1 MLSQARIVNP
11 SHIIEFVRELRHQMT
26 EGASAVHEKRD
37 VTAPGIVVLSSSL
50 DLLHMNR
57 RALALLTQLEQTAQN
72 VETERTVTA
81 PLHQHGQDIIETMQ
95 ARLAANNWEPF
106 HHYRAIGPAS
116 HTILLKGF
124 GIPDRRGLSHSRI
137 VMLLSP
143 HRPSPMPNIGNRESS
158 NGTPENSHAGTD
170 SPRAIGL

>member
-1 MLSQARIVNP
+1 M
-11 SHIIEFVRELRHQMT
+11 
-26 EGASAVHEKRD
+26 HEKRD
-37 VTAPGIVVLSSSL
+37 VTAPGIVVLSSAL
-50 DLLHMNR
+50 GLLHMNR

-72 VETERTVTA
+72 VETERTVTE
-81 PLHQHGQDIIETMQ
+81 PLHQHGQDIVETLQ
-95 ARLAANNWEPF
+95 ARLADDNWEPF

-143 HRPSPMPNIGNRESS
+143 HRPAADAEHRQQ
-158 NGTPENSHAGTD
+158 GTLERD
-170 SPRAIGL
+170 LRKQPRRGRQASCSRPVTGC